1 MTNIQIFQNPEFG
14 QVRTTT
20 YNGEIAFVAKDI
32 MERLGYADLSN
43 IGKAIEHV
51 PEEWKG
57 RESIPTPGGAQEM
70 AVLTEQGLYF
80 FLARSN
86 KPLALPFQKWIAGE
100 VVPSIR
106 KTGGYSTT
114 HLTGNE
120 LVLAA
125 MQHLQSELGK
135 EQQLRIAAETQIET
149 DKPKVLFSEAVATSK
164 TEILVGELAKILH
177 QNGVSVGQNRLF
189 AKLRAEGYLCKT
201 GSTRNMPTQRS
212 VDLGLFRIKE
222 TTITH
227 SDGHIT
233 ISKTPKVTGKG
244 QIYFVNKFI
253 TWHQMYTE
261 PLHPEA
267 GGALTIHD
275 ELGNDVR
282 IA

>member
-1 MTNIQIFQNPEFG
+1 MTTELIKIGTDTAGRTAVSGRELHEFL
-14 QVRTTT
+14 
-20 YNGEIAFVAKDI
+20 EIATAYKDWFPRMVEYGFVEGIDFNLLKIERVQREGNRDVSRTVDDHAISLDMAKEISMIQRTPKGKEARQYFIECERKLKVAKPV
-32 MERLGYADLSN
+32 LS
-43 IGKAIEHV
+43 GD
-51 PEEWKG
+51 
-57 RESIPTPGGAQEM
+57 
-70 AVLTEQGLYF
+70 
-80 FLARSN
+80 
-86 KPLALPFQKWIAGE
+86 
-100 VVPSIR
+100 
-106 KTGGYSTT
+106 
-114 HLTGNE
+114 E
-120 LVLAA
+120 LILAA
-125 MQHLQSELGK
+125 ITELQSRVSSLTQTVST
-135 EQQLRIAAETQIET
+135 QQAKIET

-212 VDLGLFRIKE
+212 MDLGLFRIKE

-253 TWHQMYTE
+253 AWHQMYTE

-267 GGALTIHD
+267 GGALTVHD